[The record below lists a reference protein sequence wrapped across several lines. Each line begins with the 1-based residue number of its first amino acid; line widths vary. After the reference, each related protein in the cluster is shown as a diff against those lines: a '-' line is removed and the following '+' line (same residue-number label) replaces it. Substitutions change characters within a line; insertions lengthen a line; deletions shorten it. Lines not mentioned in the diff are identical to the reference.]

1 MFLSNAHPLSQKR
14 HRSLLFIQYIYGPIC
29 YPAREGLRLPPRRYS
44 RPMLRCSGGRVA
56 TWTTTPA
63 PAATGARPQLAS
75 RRPRGCSSQWACRRQ
90 RAAASGQWAAS
101 PSIAARRPAAAA
113 SSAADARAPRRRRP
127 PRRRC
132 PHGSCHLAETAERAA
147 APPAAARSPG
157 WRAGQG
163 QGLRVRVGSRVR
175 VKGQDLTGQGSRVKG
190 HGQGQG
196 PGSGRAP

>member
-1 MFLSNAHPLSQKR
+1 MSLNTEPGGTEHDFCGVSNIMFLSNAHPLSQKR

-44 RPMLRCSGGRVA
+44 RPRRCSGGRVA

-113 SSAADARAPRRRRP
+113 SSAADARAPRLRRP

-132 PHGSCHLAETAERAA
+132 PHGSCHLAEMPERAA

-157 WRAGQG
+157 WRT
-163 QGLRVRVGSRVR
+163 RVRVRV
-175 VKGQDLTGQGSRVKG
+175 
-190 HGQGQG
+190 
-196 PGSGRAP
+196 